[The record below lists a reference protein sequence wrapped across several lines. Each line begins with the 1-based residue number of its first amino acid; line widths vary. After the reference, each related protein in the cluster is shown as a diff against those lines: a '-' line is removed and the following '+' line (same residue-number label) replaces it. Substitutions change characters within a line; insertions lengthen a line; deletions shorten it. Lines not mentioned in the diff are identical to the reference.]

1 MLNKMTVKNY
11 KCFPSQ
17 CFTMAPLTILAGI
30 NGAGKSSLIQTILL
44 LKEVIDDGR
53 SEVTITPQKIFGGN
67 IGKATQL
74 ISQDFIGNREI
85 IISADVNQSQISV
98 RYALERSNNQIL
110 KAFVEACELPLL
122 EFPSIQYLRAERVGP
137 RLNNGI
143 GESEEKLAADGDN
156 AAFLVDTA
164 DKNGW
169 LVSDRLRNPDEPS
182 KFSFQVEKY
191 LAAIMG
197 ELTLGYE
204 EDFDN
209 AFIKTLIKT
218 AAITEPVSEPLT
230 GFGYSYA
237 FPIVVAG
244 LLCSCN
250 PKSVLIVENP
260 EAHLHPSAQSKIG
273 KFLALIASCGVQV
286 IVETHSEHI
295 IDGARIQAA
304 FQGQTDKMLIHFF
317 SYSSKGAAVREIHVT
332 KKGELSSWPKNFF
345 DQKQI
350 DLRELL
356 EMKRS

>member
-1 MLNKMTVKNY
+1 MLNKIAIENY
-11 KCFPSQ
+11 KCFSSQ
-17 CFTMAPLTILAGI
+17 SFTLAPLTILAGV

-53 SEVTITPQKIFGGN
+53 SEVTIAPQKIFGGN
-67 IGKATQL
+67 IGKAAQL

-85 IISADVNQSQISV
+85 ILSADIDQSQISV
-98 RYALERSNNQIL
+98 RYALEGNNNQIL
-110 KAFVEACELPLL
+110 KAFVETCELPLS
-122 EFPSIQYLRAERVGP
+122 EFPPIQYLRAERIGP

-143 GESEEKLAADGDN
+143 GESENELTADGDN

-169 LVSDRLRNPDEPS
+169 LVSERLRYPDEPS

-237 FPIVVAG
+237 FPIIVAG

-250 PKSVLIVENP
+250 PKSILIVENP

-273 KFLALIASCGVQV
+273 KFLALVASCGVQV

-295 IDGARIQAA
+295 IDGARIQSAL
-304 FQGQTDKMLIHFF
+304 QGQADKMLIHFF
-317 SYSSKGAAVREIHVT
+317 SYDVQGTTVQKIHVT